1 MNYRHAYHAGNF
13 ADCMKHA
20 LLVWLVRALQRK
32 ATPAAFLDTHAG
44 TGRYDL
50 GAPAA
55 QRTGEWRAGIGRL
68 LEQPAAPVLDD
79 YLGLVRA
86 AGAPAAYPGSPCL
99 LAAMLRPQDR
109 LFACELHPQD
119 HAELRRRIGQDQRIA
134 VHHRD
139 GYGAIPA
146 LLPPAGGIRR
156 GLTLIDPPFEQEGE
170 FARLEAALA
179 TARRRFATGI
189 VALWYP
195 IKHRAPSRGFLDRLA
210 DTGHADLVAA
220 ELLLRPPLDP
230 DRLNGCGLLV
240 ASPPFG
246 FTEAATA
253 ILSAIDSTLGI
264 GEATSTVR
272 RLTPETLA
280 DTAARGRP

>member
-32 ATPAAFLDTHAG
+32 DTPAAFLDTHAG
-44 TGRYDL
+44 IGRYDL
-50 GAPAA
+50 SSDAA
-55 QRTGEWRAGIGRL
+55 ERTGEWRDGIGRL
-68 LEQPAAPVLDD
+68 LEQPAAAAIAD
-79 YLGLVRA
+79 YLALVRA
-86 AGAPAAYPGSPCL
+86 DGGPDFYPGSPRL
-99 LAAMLRPQDR
+99 LASLLRPQDR
-109 LFACELHPQD
+109 LVACELHPED
-119 HAELRRRIGQDQRIA
+119 HAILKRGIGGDPRIA

-139 GYGAIPA
+139 GYDAIGA
-146 LLPPAGGIRR
+146 LLPPADRIRR

-179 TARRRFATGI
+179 TARRRFSTGI

-195 IKHRAPSRGFLDRLA
+195 IKHRAPSRGFLDRLS
-210 DTGHADLVAA
+210 DSGQPDLVAA

-230 DRLNGCGLLV
+230 ERLNGCGLLV

-246 FTEAATA
+246 FEQAASG
-253 ILSAIDSTLGI
+253 ILAAIDSTLGI
-264 GEATSTVR
+264 GAATSQVR
-272 RLTPETLA
+272 RLTPERAGL
-280 DTAARGRP
+280 